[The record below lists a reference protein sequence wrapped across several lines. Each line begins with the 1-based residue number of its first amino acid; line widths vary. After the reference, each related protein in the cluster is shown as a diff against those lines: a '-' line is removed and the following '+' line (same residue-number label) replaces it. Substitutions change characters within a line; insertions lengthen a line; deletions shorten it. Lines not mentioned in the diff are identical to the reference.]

1 MIMSCR
7 IDCGEPK
14 RAQTENLLEV
24 SEVFVTSAK
33 RSMPGIVPLQCLPS
47 PFVLD
52 EQIHMSQKGG
62 TERQNS
68 MTCATSLCEKEKARS
83 RLYMYKYIT
92 YFKDKLSINHILSKT
107 STVRTI
113 CHSWTHSICT
123 PMIHKCGKPMY
134 QSNVGNV
141 YFVMVGTC
149 WNPELGCPG
158 SICC

>member
-1 MIMSCR
+1 
-7 IDCGEPK
+7 
-14 RAQTENLLEV
+14 
-24 SEVFVTSAK
+24 
-33 RSMPGIVPLQCLPS
+33 
-47 PFVLD
+47 
-52 EQIHMSQKGG
+52 
-62 TERQNS
+62 